1 MKFPLLTLI
10 LVSCAICSFV
20 SGKIS
25 VTDPI
30 IRMLDPYEFS
40 QALQEVGRAEYMAG
54 KYSDYLDL
62 SIEDKL
68 IIRELIEPLTMHSNQ
83 LLELQLAR
91 DKYLIILS
99 HLDRDQR
106 MKFKNLYFIE
116 LPTEELLI
124 TPTAQVRLSFSNE
137 QKESIKNIYI
147 GIPKRIK
154 KKSGTDYAFEAEQSI
169 KDEVRSLATNEMMAL
184 LTEGQTRHFSQIRKH
199 VERKML
205 TNRSEQ

>member
-1 MKFPLLTLI
+1 
-10 LVSCAICSFV
+10 
-20 SGKIS
+20 
-25 VTDPI
+25 
-30 IRMLDPYEFS
+30 MLDRYEFS

-68 IIRELIEPLTMHSNQ
+68 KIRELIGPMTMYSNQ
-83 LLELQLAR
+83 WLELQSAR
-91 DKYLIILS
+91 DNYLIVLS

-106 MKFKNLYFIE
+106 MKFKSLYFLE

-124 TPTAQVRLSFSNE
+124 TPTAQVRLSLSKE
-137 QKESIKNIYI
+137 QKDSIKEIYLA
-147 GIPKRIK
+147 IPGRIK
-154 KKSGTDYAFEAEQSI
+154 EKSGTNYAFEAEQSI
-169 KDEVRSLATNEMMAL
+169 RDEVRALAANQMMAF
-184 LTEGQTRHFSQIRKH
+184 LTEEQTRHLSQIRKH